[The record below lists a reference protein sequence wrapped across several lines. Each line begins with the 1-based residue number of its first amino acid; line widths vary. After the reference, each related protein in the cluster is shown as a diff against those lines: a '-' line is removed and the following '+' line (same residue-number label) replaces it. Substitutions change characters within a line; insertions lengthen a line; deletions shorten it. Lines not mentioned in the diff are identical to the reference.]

1 MKRPG
6 VPTAPGPLLRR
17 DSRDPRHWQA
27 SHRLIPEGAAA
38 AAPSRPYTG
47 IYGGRDASTSC
58 AAAMPAPPRRFPPPS
73 TVEEDASIERWSCA
87 GQSSRSSFR
96 LSAWQRARRKL
107 SRARVII
114 FVRSAPS
121 RTASGHARSSAP
133 GSRSCR
139 KRQRRW
145 TSRRRAPLRHYRR
158 RIGRALPLPPTN
170 CRLLPQMGSREAE
183 RCRTVRGTAP
193 GRVPRHGRDRRQAA
207 GQNSTYVF
215 NCVRDGQFTVIQ
227 PLGMR

>member
-1 MKRPG
+1 MARGARRLKDE
-6 VPTAPGPLLRR
+6 TARCTY
-17 DSRDPRHWQA
+17 SA
-27 SHRLIPEGAAA
+27 GAAPSAHSGSEPAA

-47 IYGGRDASTSC
+47 IDGGRDASTSC

-73 TVEEDASIERWSCA
+73 TAEEDASIERWSCA

-183 RCRTVRGTAP
+183 RCRNSPRDCARACTAS
-193 GRVPRHGRDRRQAA
+193 R
-207 GQNSTYVF
+207 
-215 NCVRDGQFTVIQ
+215 
-227 PLGMR
+227 